1 MGSTLSSTTDYIGDF
16 VFRNG
21 QLDYLL
27 HEEGRVAYESTS
39 FRYEYNIKD
48 HLGNVR
54 QVVRAP
60 QTGGFMATM
69 EMSAA
74 EEEEVHFEQLP
85 ESRQGGA
92 EHNVTPGGDRV
103 AWLNA
108 ARGRVLGPARTQEVQ
123 RGDSI
128 RLSVHGKYKDAQK
141 GKANIG
147 SFISSGAKQSL
158 MTDLLEFGSVTARSE
173 EPTAITVFNI
183 IDLLAKNLQQKDA
196 PEAYM
201 MYALYD
207 SDSVLYKTG
216 KQVLT
221 KNAAN
226 KHEELEE
233 ELYISEDGYMEAFL
247 VNETEEDV
255 WFDDFSIQSTS
266 SFIVQETHYDPWG
279 LELTGLGFQAGGGVK
294 VNRYLYNGKEIQND
308 HNLGLYDYGAR
319 FYDPVIGR
327 WNVVDPLAEQMRR
340 HSPYNYAFNN
350 PLRFIDP
357 DGQLPIIPIIWAAY
371 EIGSAIYDGYQA
383 YQTVS
388 DKNAST
394 AEKTAA
400 VGGVV
405 LSAVLPGGGW
415 GTAAKTTVKAVD
427 KAIDAKSVVS
437 KADDVVDISR
447 KGSFHQ
453 AKKDSGIPKS
463 QQPNMLNGKQY
474 DKVPMSDKNGK
485 AILGKDG
492 KPVMTR
498 EYHYTKPDGSKII
511 IQDHSAGH
519 PQFGGEAAKPHFNVR
534 PPENTRTGNVP
545 GTKDHYI
552 FKKD

>member
-1 MGSTLSSTTDYIGDF
+1 
-16 VFRNG
+16 
-21 QLDYLL
+21 L
-27 HEEGRVAYESTS
+27 HEEGRVAYESSS

-74 EEEEVHFEQLP
+74 EEEEVQFEQLP

-108 ARGRVLGPARTQEVQ
+108 SRGRGQGPARTQEVQ
-123 RGDSI
+123 RGDRI
-128 RLSVHGKYKDAQK
+128 RLSVHGKYKDVQK

-147 SFISSGAKQSL
+147 SFIATGAKDRL
-158 MTDLLEFGSVTARSE
+158 LTDLLEFGQAMTRSA
-173 EPTAITVFNI
+173 EPNAITVFNI

-226 KHEELEE
+226 RHEELEE
-233 ELYISEDGYMEAFL
+233 DLYISEDGYMEAFL

-255 WFDDFSIQSTS
+255 WFDDFSIQSTT

-294 VNRYLYNGKEIQND
+294 VNRYLYNGKELQNE
-308 HNLGLYDYGAR
+308 LGLEWYDYGAR
-319 FYDPVIGR
+319 MYDPAVGR
-327 WNVVDPLAEQMRR
+327 WFVVDKLADDLMQVDK
-340 HSPYNYAFNN
+340 SPYQYGWNN
-350 PLRFIDP
+350 PVNLTDP
-357 DGQLPIIPIIWAAY
+357 DGNCPWCVGAVVGILTDI
-371 EIGSAIYDGYQA
+371 AIQ
-383 YQTVS
+383 
-388 DKNAST
+388 T
-394 AEKTAA
+394 AEIALSDNKSFSKDFKVTSVIVSGVAGA
-400 VGGVV
+400 TGAGLATKLTKVG
-405 LSAVLPGGGW
+405 
-415 GTAAKTTVKAVD
+415 
-427 KAIDAKSVVS
+427 
-437 KADDVVDISR
+437 
-447 KGSFHQ
+447 
-453 AKKDSGIPKS
+453 
-463 QQPNMLNGKQY
+463 
-474 DKVPMSDKNGK
+474 
-485 AILGKDG
+485 
-492 KPVMTR
+492 
-498 EYHYTKPDGSKII
+498 
-511 IQDHSAGH
+511 
-519 PQFGGEAAKPHFNVR
+519 
-534 PPENTRTGNVP
+534 
-545 GTKDHYI
+545 
-552 FKKD
+552 